1 MQSGRGREGV
11 GNSIP
16 VRSEAERQRV
26 LLMLQSRDLPFTVTL
41 TKGEPRSLA
50 QNRLQRLWLKE
61 AEEQG
66 DQTAEEYRAWC
77 KLHLGVPILRA
88 DSEDFM
94 AQYDEIIR
102 PLPYEKKLRLMM
114 VPIDFPV
121 TRLMSTAQIGQYL
134 DAMHRHFSGLG
145 FRLTDPD
152 WAGLEVA

>member
-1 MQSGRGREGV
+1 M

-16 VRSEAERQRV
+16 VRSEAERQRAI
-26 LLMLQSRDLPFTVTL
+26 LALQHRRPPFTVTL

-77 KLHLGVPILRA
+77 KLTIGVPILRA
-88 DSEDFM
+88 DNDAFC
-94 AQYDEIIR
+94 AQYDAIIR
-102 PLPYEKKLRLMM
+102 PLPYERKLELMR

-121 TRLMSTAQIGQYL
+121 TRLMTTGQLKQYL
-134 DAMHRHFSGLG
+134 DAMYQHFSGQG
-145 FRLTDPD
+145 FHLTDPD
-152 WAGLEVA
+152 WQGLDVA